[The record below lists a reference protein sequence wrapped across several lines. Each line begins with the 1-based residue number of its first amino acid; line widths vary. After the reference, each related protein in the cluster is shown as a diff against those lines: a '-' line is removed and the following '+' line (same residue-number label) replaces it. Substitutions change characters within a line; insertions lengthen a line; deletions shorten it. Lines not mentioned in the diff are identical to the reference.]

1 MFGGETN
8 VSVGQFNQSSIEIL
22 FAVCHGRISVALSR
36 SKPSVVCSESGFLP
50 KNCAQSSKITT
61 TSSMNLCRRTQIHE
75 DQSK

>member
-36 SKPSVVCSESGFLP
+36 SKPSVVCSEGSFLP
-50 KNCAQSSKITT
+50 KTA
-61 TSSMNLCRRTQIHE
+61 
-75 DQSK
+75 